1 MQHELKTG
9 LKALI
14 VLFLSK
20 MTKTKGFRFVKL
32 LQLCFS
38 NGTCV
43 CNRNLTLNT
52 INVNRRILSLR
63 KATLRQY
70 ATLDTHIGEKP
81 LRSVAYRRN
90 AAFLCRSADFIA

>member
-14 VLFLSK
+14 VLFLLK

-32 LQLCFS
+32 LQLSYS

-43 CNRNLTLNT
+43 CNRNLLTLNT

-63 KATLRQY
+63 KLSLRQY

-81 LRSVAYRRN
+81 LRSVAYWR
-90 AAFLCRSADFIA
+90 FSLPIS